1 MRVPL
6 AFSSL
11 SVQLTED
18 FSSVCNVLSTVLA
31 AAETEGREGVLATL
45 KHSVKFREKA
55 LMPLLPC
62 PGRPWGRD
70 PSGPLQLPHMTSD
83 QGALHASL
91 PPLVPASVRDPGSPF
106 SQPSHL
112 ALCSMAYR
120 PSPALQDP
128 NNSQPAAISLE
139 GN

>member
-1 MRVPL
+1 MWVPL

-62 PGRPWGRD
+62 LGRLWGRD
-70 PSGPLQLPHMTSD
+70 SQRAPAATSYDLRSGSF
-83 QGALHASL
+83 ASP
-91 PPLVPASVRDPGSPF
+91 PPLVPASVGDPGSPF

-120 PSPALQDP
+120 PLPTLQDP